1 MDLDFTQRERG
12 VYRSS
17 SHSAKMTKMT
27 QGKGIFIAY
36 CDACLASKRG
46 HQRTV
51 VVELKVSSGRIIR
64 LCEKC
69 LRESLE
75 RLHAREKQDKEAV
88 HPQEGEASQVLKQSG
103 VVGYVEP

>member
-1 MDLDFTQRERG
+1 MGIETKRSKNFIAQR
-12 VYRSS
+12 
-17 SHSAKMTKMT
+17 KKMT

-46 HQRTV
+46 TRIMV
-51 VVELKVSSGRIIR
+51 AEIKLSSGRIIR
-64 LCEKC
+64 LCKEC

-75 RLHAREKQDKEAV
+75 RLHAREKQDTT
-88 HPQEGEASQVLKQSG
+88 EGVRSQRKAPEVLKQSQ

>member
-1 MDLDFTQRERG
+1 MDLDFTKRERG
-12 VYRSS
+12 VYRPS
-17 SHSAKMTKMT
+17 SHSKKMT

-46 HQRTV
+46 TRIMV
-51 VVELKVSSGRIIR
+51 AEIKLSSGRIIR
-64 LCEKC
+64 LCKEC

-88 HPQEGEASQVLKQSG
+88 HPPGEEGEASQVLKQSG

>member
-1 MDLDFTQRERG
+1 MDLDFTKRERG
-12 VYRSS
+12 VYRPS
-17 SHSAKMTKMT
+17 SHSKKMT
-27 QGKGIFIAY
+27 QGEGILIAY
-36 CDACLASKRG
+36 CDACFANKRG

-51 VVELKVSSGRIIR
+51 VAELKVSSGRIIR

-75 RLHAREKQDKEAV
+75 RLHAREDTEGVRSQ
-88 HPQEGEASQVLKQSG
+88 GEAPEVLSG

>member
-1 MDLDFTQRERG
+1 
-12 VYRSS
+12 
-17 SHSAKMTKMT
+17 MT
-27 QGKGIFIAY
+27 QGQGILIAY
-36 CDACLASKRG
+36 CDACFANKRG

-51 VVELKVSSGRIIR
+51 VAEIKLSSGRIIR
-64 LCEKC
+64 LCKEC

-88 HPQEGEASQVLKQSG
+88 HPQGEEGEASQVLKQSG

>member
-1 MDLDFTQRERG
+1 
-12 VYRSS
+12 
-17 SHSAKMTKMT
+17 MT

-46 HQRTV
+46 TRIMV
-51 VVELKVSSGRIIR
+51 AEIKLSSGRIIR
-64 LCEKC
+64 LCKEC

-88 HPQEGEASQVLKQSG
+88 HPQGEAPQVLKQSG